1 MTDIFKKYES
11 NVRSYCRSFPVK
23 FKKAKNDTLTT
34 SDGDEYIDFLAGAGT
49 LNYGHNN
56 SKIKK
61 KVIKYLESDG
71 PIHGLDMMTEAKEDF
86 ISNFVSLILQKRNMK
101 YKMQFPGPTGT
112 NAVEAALK
120 IARKVTG
127 RQNVISFTNGFHGCT
142 LGAAAITG
150 NSHFRNGTGV
160 SLPNTTFMP
169 FEGFLGQS
177 VDTTDVLVRMLE
189 DTSSGLDK
197 PAAIILETVQGE
209 GGLNAASKKWL
220 QRIERICRTFDI
232 LFIVDDI
239 QAGCGRTGKFFSF
252 EDMGISPDIV
262 TLSKSLS
269 GYGLPMSLIIMKEKL
284 DIWKPGEHNGT
295 FRGHNLAFVAAT
307 AALKEYWKDKSFEET
322 ISNKSQIVKNHF
334 QKIIDSSKSGK
345 MRIKGRGMMIGLDC
359 RNGDFAGKVAALCF
373 KKKLIIERSGTN
385 DEIVK
390 CLAPL
395 TISESKLKMGL
406 DIIAESVT
414 EVSKTMKPEKILSI
428 V

>member
-112 NAVEAALK
+112 NAVETALK

-269 GYGLPMSLIIMKEKL
+269 GYGLPMSLVLMKEKL

-322 ISNKSQIVKNHF
+322 VSNKSQIVKSHF

-395 TISESKLKMGL
+395 TISDSKLKMGL